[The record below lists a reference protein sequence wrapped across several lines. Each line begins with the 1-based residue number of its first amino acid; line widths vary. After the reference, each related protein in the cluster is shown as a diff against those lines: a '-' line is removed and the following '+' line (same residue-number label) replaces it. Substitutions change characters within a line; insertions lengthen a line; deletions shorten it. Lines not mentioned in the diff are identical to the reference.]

1 VGHAAA
7 AVITAKC
14 VGIPPIV
21 VVPPTPTP
29 AIMALINIQAD
40 AIGHEELRVAFTQRQ
55 EVLMRVA
62 QYLQPNREVQ
72 MVC

>member
-1 VGHAAA
+1 MSRSTEPGVALVSTEDQG
-7 AVITAKC
+7 
-14 VGIPPIV
+14 
-21 VVPPTPTP
+21 

-62 QYLQPNREVQ
+62 QYLQPIREVQ